1 MERKNIFQ
9 LVEENY
15 DINAE
20 IKKINKLFV
29 YENYF
34 KNAYTSEYTLKQLT
48 DAIFSKWE
56 FAGTCLN
63 SDEFLK
69 KANAEIDIYGRN
81 SAEDKIKNNL
91 EALEN
96 FLFLVINHLGA
107 LKIGYKN
114 PDNFKKFIKL
124 VRTLETKMGLVNKEI
139 NGQMLLYPLNAP
151 LEQVINIVEDKDV
164 DWELIR
170 YTRENLSLAEK
181 RKSLAFLATNLYME
195 KDSEE
200 TDTTIKLLMGKTTNV
215 LNNLHI
221 RHNNVT
227 GKWENAALVDITDK
241 DAADLCD
248 YAFNNMLNI
257 VLLREQKKYEATYES
272 FNEKQKQAKNKS

>member
-1 MERKNIFQ
+1 MGIRRH
-9 LVEENY
+9 L
-15 DINAE
+15 
-20 IKKINKLFV
+20 
-29 YENYF
+29 
-34 KNAYTSEYTLKQLT
+34 SEFRR
-48 DAIFSKWE
+48 ISE
-56 FAGTCLN
+56 
-63 SDEFLK
+63 